1 MTLIALLQ
9 ARNEQRFLPGWLENV
24 TPSVDEIIAL
34 DDGSTDATREILRA
48 HPKVLEVLDNPP
60 GQPWD
65 ERGNQMALIQAGRRH
80 GAGWFLCI
88 DADERLEQG
97 FAAQVGNLLQAADAD
112 NIHVYSFQLRE
123 LWGDRRHYR
132 SDGEWN
138 SKARYR
144 MFRNNPTHRRF
155 DPRPIHRFWPPFEL
169 TSNFATCGRHSELNL
184 YHLRMIAPIDRTG
197 RVTRYEQLDPQH
209 LYEPSGY
216 RYLLDEIGLQR
227 TKIPPMRDFLPYYEP
242 AILQND
248 TEYATD

>member
-24 TPSVDEIIAL
+24 TPSVDGIIAL
-34 DDGSTDATREILRA
+34 DDGSTDATGEILRA
-48 HPKVLEVLDNPP
+48 HPKVLEVLGNPP

-88 DADERLEQG
+88 DADHRLEQG

-132 SDGEWN
+132 IDGIW
-138 SKARYR
+138 KDRQR
-144 MFRNNPTHRRF
+144 HKMFRNNPAHRRF
-155 DPRPIHRFWPPFEL
+155 DPRPLHRFWMPLEL
-169 TSNFATCGRHSELNL
+169 ASTLVTCSRHCGFNL
-184 YHLRMIAPIDRTG
+184 YHLRMIAESDRAA
-197 RVTRYEQLDPQH
+197 RFDRYRRLDPQQ
-209 LYEPSGY
+209 LYEPRGY
-216 RYLLDEIGLQR
+216 GHLVDDTGLELEA
-227 TKIPPMRDFLPYYEP
+227 IPFERDFLPADDR
-242 AILQND
+242 AIF
-248 TEYATD
+248 